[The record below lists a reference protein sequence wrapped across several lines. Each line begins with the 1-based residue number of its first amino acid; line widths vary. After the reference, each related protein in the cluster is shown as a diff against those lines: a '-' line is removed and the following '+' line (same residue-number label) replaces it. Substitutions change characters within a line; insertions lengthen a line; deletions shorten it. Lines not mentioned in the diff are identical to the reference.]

1 MKRKRRL
8 IQFLVLKSL
17 ETLRARFTMILAPCD
32 DVRSSGLLF
41 QLICLHIIRYHCML
55 LLAMISTVLLADTM

>member
-17 ETLRARFTMILAPCD
+17 ASLRARFAVILASCAN
-32 DVRSSGLLF
+32 VRSAILPLSTDVSA
-41 QLICLHIIRYHCML
+41 YHTLSLYVVACNDFHCT
-55 LLAMISTVLLADTM
+55 SC